1 MADFDSYIIC
11 TSPRSGSTLLC
22 KLLEKTALVGVPE
35 SYFHQPSL
43 ASWAAGVGL
52 AGSGAERIS
61 DIIDA
66 INTVGRGQ
74 SDLFGLRLQRHSFAF
89 FMGQLGR
96 LHPDLHTDAAR
107 LSAVFGRVRYIHL
120 TRENKL
126 DQAISVVKAQQTGL
140 WHIAPDGHEIERL
153 SSPAPLVYDGYA
165 IATKKAAF
173 EAADEEWT
181 AWFEQQNMSP
191 LRITYSE
198 LAQAPREILAHVL
211 SDLGCDPRVAYDISV
226 STAKLANE
234 TSREWAKRFAASD
247 SST

>member
-22 KLLEKTALVGVPE
+22 KLLEKTALAGVPE
-35 SYFHQPSL
+35 SYFYQPSL

-52 AGSGAERIS
+52 AGSAAKQMC

-66 INTVGRGQ
+66 VKTAGRGQ

-89 FMGQLGR
+89 FMGQLGQ
-96 LHPDLHTDAAR
+96 LHPDLHTDVAR
-107 LSAVFGRVRYIHL
+107 LSAVFGKVRYIHL

-140 WHIAPDGHEIERL
+140 WHMAPDGREIERL
-153 SSPAPLVYDGYA
+153 SSPEPLIYDGFA
-165 IATKKAAF
+165 IGAKKAEF
-173 EAADEEWT
+173 EAADGEWT
-181 AWFEQQNMSP
+181 AWFEQQDISP

-226 STAKLANE
+226 PTAKLADE